1 MEYQFGSFVTW
12 AAFLADGNLLTNHV
26 SLGGQVLQHRSD
38 PPSPS
43 PAIVGSLNTHD
54 VFEANDEVA
63 LLNAEFFR

>member
-12 AAFLADGNLLTNHV
+12 AAFLVDGSLLTNHV
-26 SLGGQVLQHRSD
+26 SLGAKSCTA
-38 PPSPS
+38 SPS

-54 VFEANDEVA
+54 VFKANDEVA